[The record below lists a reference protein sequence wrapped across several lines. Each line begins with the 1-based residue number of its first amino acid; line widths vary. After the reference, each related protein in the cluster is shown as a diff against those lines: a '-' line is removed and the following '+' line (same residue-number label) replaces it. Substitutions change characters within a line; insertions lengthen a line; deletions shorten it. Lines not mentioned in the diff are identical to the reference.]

1 MTSSIK
7 YVLARYEHG
16 RWIADCPHCNGAEL
30 ARPGE
35 DFLCGSHF
43 ADEAAALKSR
53 SPRNNSKT
61 IASQRG
67 QRYRVRF
74 PTDKNRIEAE
84 LRQKDRAA
92 MHWRPTKQTSLEK

>member
-1 MTSSIK
+1 MNSSIK

-43 ADEAAALKSR
+43 AHEAAAR
-53 SPRNNSKT
+53 RAHSPRINSKA
-61 IASQRG
+61 ISMERG
-67 QRYRVRF
+67 QRYPVRF
-74 PTDKNRIEAE
+74 PAEKNQIEAN
-84 LRQKDRAA
+84 LRQKDRAL
-92 MHWRPTKQTSLEK
+92 MHWRPTKQTNLEK